1 MDTLLF
7 LLRRKPGTAQVYLA
21 PFLHLFQDGDEALGQ
36 LRKGIF
42 HLGRYL
48 LVNLAV
54 DPAIVFQ
61 FPELLCQCLLRDLV
75 PAPPLQLPEPLD
87 LIYSD
92 VPHNEYLPFPSED
105 GLQGGHRD
113 AACHQA
119 LAAGKFVVSHRKDL
133 LYMGKL
139 YCILSLLSR

>member
-48 LVNLAV
+48 LVNLAI

-61 FPELLCQCLLRDLV
+61 FPELLCQ
-75 PAPPLQLPEPLD
+75 
-87 LIYSD
+87 S
-92 VPHNEYLPFPSED
+92 
-105 GLQGGHRD
+105 
-113 AACHQA
+113 
-119 LAAGKFVVSHRKDL
+119 
-133 LYMGKL
+133 
-139 YCILSLLSR
+139 